1 MEGPWARKPFRDKLA
16 PMDYPTELRY
26 SKTHEWIRLEGD
38 VAVVGITDYAQ
49 DALGD
54 VVFVELPQVGRR
66 VEAGAAV
73 AVVESVKTASDIYA
87 PLAGEVLE
95 VNTALADRPELINQS
110 PYGEG
115 WIFKLRV
122 DPAAATSLLSAAEYQ
137 ALAESA

>member
-1 MEGPWARKPFRDKLA
+1 
-16 PMDYPTELRY
+16 MDYPAELRY
-26 SKTHEWIRLEGD
+26 TKTHEWVRLEGD
-38 VAVVGITDYAQ
+38 VAVVGITDFAQ

-54 VVFVELPQVGRR
+54 VVYVELPPVGKR

-87 PLAGEVLE
+87 PISGEVIE
-95 VNTALADRPELINQS
+95 VNSALGDKPELINQS

-122 DPAAATSLLSAAEYQ
+122 NPADADGLLSAEEYRGVAE
-137 ALAESA
+137 A